1 MKKFLKIIGSIILV
15 PFQLLFIMY
24 SVPLF
29 VLDMFISILSCK
41 FTEWKNKVTS
51 IYNMFKVGLKHI
63 MKGNWVTWSNL
74 TRMCAFD
81 KAGNKLCSMGYSKV
95 TSY

>member
-1 MKKFLKIIGSIILV
+1 MKKFLKIIGSIILI

-51 IYNMFKVGLKHI
+51 IYNMFKVGFKHI
-63 MKGNWVTWSNL
+63 IKGDSVTLSNL
-74 TRMCAFD
+74 TRLCAFD

-95 TSY
+95 TIY